1 MLLLFDDVAVVIGI
15 YGFPFRAAAA
25 AVIDDTSLHSWIG
38 VGVVVVGNTSIKL
51 LPMLLYLLPFDDQ
64 LVAMV

>member
-1 MLLLFDDVAVVIGI
+1 LLLLFDDVAVVIGI
-15 YGFPFRAAAA
+15 YGFACSATA
-25 AVIDDTSLHSWIG
+25 AVIDDTNLNSWIG

-64 LVAMV
+64 LVALV